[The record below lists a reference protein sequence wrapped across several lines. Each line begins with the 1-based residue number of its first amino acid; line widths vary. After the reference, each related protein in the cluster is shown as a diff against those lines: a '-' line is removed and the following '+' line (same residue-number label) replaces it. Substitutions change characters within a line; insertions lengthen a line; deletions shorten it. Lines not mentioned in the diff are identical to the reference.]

1 MREEIEF
8 EGGVF
13 SDTIEGGRAGA
24 RVLLRREGVV
34 AIVPD
39 GREFLVSYAE
49 CQLER
54 GGASGQMWFCRT
66 RDRGLTIFCEARGFD
81 EALRVHGQ
89 RELGPALDQM
99 RAQSR
104 LGDQRALRMWGI
116 AIVATLVLLVGGYF
130 GIRQAGRAAIDL
142 LPHSADEQVGKLAM
156 GAMNLEGEVVTDPLL
171 KSAVRSIVDR
181 LSKSDT
187 DGFRFDVRIVD
198 ASIVNAFALPGGQIV
213 VYTGLL
219 RAAKTPEQVAG
230 VLAHEMAHVTRR
242 HGMQRIAQSV
252 GVIALVQLLAGD
264 VSGLAAVGVELVRD
278 GAINSYSRE
287 QESDA
292 DTDGVERMRGARLD
306 PRALAE
312 FFEVLKSRELGL
324 PSMAAWLGTHPD
336 LAERIANVRKQSVHF
351 DTRRARAF
359 EFNWAEVQRHAGA
372 LADTTP
378 KIAAEPVKVEKP

>member
-1 MREEIEF
+1 VRNEIEF

-13 SDTIEGGRAGA
+13 SDAIDGGRAGA
-24 RVLLRREGVV
+24 RVLLRREGVL

-49 CQLER
+49 CRLER
-54 GGASGQMWFCRT
+54 GGASGRMWFCRT
-66 RDRGLTIFCEARGFD
+66 SDRSLTIFCEARGFV

-89 RELGPALDQM
+89 RELGAALDQM
-99 RAQSR
+99 HVKQR
-104 LGDQRALRMWGI
+104 LDKQGAWRMWGI
-116 AIVATLVLLVGGYF
+116 AIVATVVLLVGGYF
-130 GIRQAGRAAIDL
+130 GVRQAGRSAIEL
-142 LPHSADEQVGKLAM
+142 LPHSADEQVGKLALGSM
-156 GAMNLEGEVVTDPLL
+156 TLEGEVVTDKVL

-181 LSKSDT
+181 LSKPGT
-187 DGFRFDVRIVD
+187 DGFHFEVRIVD
-198 ASIVNAFALPGGQIV
+198 APIVNAFALPGGPIV

-219 RAAKTPEQVAG
+219 RAAKSPEQVAG

-292 DTDGVERMRGARLD
+292 DADGVERMLRTHLD
-306 PRALAE
+306 PRALAD
-312 FFEVLKSRELGL
+312 FFELLKSREPGL
-324 PSMAAWLGTHPD
+324 PTVAAWLGTHPD
-336 LAERIANVRKQSVHF
+336 LDERIGNVRKQSVHF
-351 DTRRARAF
+351 DTRRALPF
-359 EFNWAEVQRHAGA
+359 SFSWPEVQRHAGV
-372 LADTTP
+372 LAETTP
-378 KIAAEPVKVEKP
+378 TTAPEPAKAEKR